1 MKQISIHVP
10 VQIDGAVFRRFAL
23 FDTFQRQKLWRRP
36 ALFALILTVSSALCY
51 SRYPQEGSL
60 LLGTILIVLGLG
72 MPLVWYLSYEHSLH
86 TQAKKMGLST
96 PKSVYRVELGPNGVG
111 MWPAGQQDKAQPAAS
126 HDWESV
132 YGAWRTAQA
141 VYLYISATKAYLLP
155 AEEIPGG
162 ADAAWTLLGEHLP
175 AEKLHVTR

>member
-1 MKQISIHVP
+1 QVG
-10 VQIDGAVFRRFAL
+10 VREGAA
-23 FDTFQRQKLWRRP
+23 
-36 ALFALILTVSSALCY
+36 
-51 SRYPQEGSL
+51 
-60 LLGTILIVLGLG
+60 LLGGVLTAVALGL
-72 MPLVWYLSYEHSLH
+72 PLVYFGMFFRSVSL
-86 TQAKKMGLST
+86 QAKKMGLST
-96 PKSVYRVELGPNGVG
+96 PKSVYRVELGPDGVG

-141 VYLYISATKAYLLP
+141 VYLYITATHAYLLP